1 MLRAAVERAR
11 GRGPSR
17 SRRGRPLKMIRARA
31 GCHCPQE
38 AIGASRTA
46 PCYLLRMDSKRLFE
60 DALRLPEEARAALA
74 AELIATLDDESDPN
88 AEALWSEEIRRR
100 LEEVDSGAVRP
111 IPWSEA
117 RRRIMSAAG
126 RDPNV

>member
-1 MLRAAVERAR
+1 
-11 GRGPSR
+11 
-17 SRRGRPLKMIRARA
+17 
-31 GCHCPQE
+31 
-38 AIGASRTA
+38 
-46 PCYLLRMDSKRLFE
+46 MDSKRLFE